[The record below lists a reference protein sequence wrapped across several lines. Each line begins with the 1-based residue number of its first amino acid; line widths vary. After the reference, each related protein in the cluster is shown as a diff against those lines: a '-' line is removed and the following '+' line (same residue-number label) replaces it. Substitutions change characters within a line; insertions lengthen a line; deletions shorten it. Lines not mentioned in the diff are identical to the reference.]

1 MTTAMPNQ
9 TQTPRKTGRR
19 GGSTIEFALL
29 SPWILFL
36 FVGAL
41 DFGFYNYALISVQ
54 SAARVA
60 VLHTSTDAST
70 AADSAGACTYVLDEL
85 KSLPNV
91 GSSTSACSSS
101 PVTVT
106 ASAVTGPDGAGAS
119 EVTVTYTTLLMIP
132 IPGFLNRQF
141 TFTATK
147 TMRLRS

>member
-1 MTTAMPNQ
+1 MTAEMPS
-9 TQTPRKTGRR
+9 QTPTSRKNRRR

-29 SPWILFL
+29 SPWVLFL

-54 SAARVA
+54 SATRVA

-70 AADSAGACTYVLDEL
+70 AADSTGACTYVLGEL

-91 GSSTSACSSS
+91 GSSMSTCSS

-119 EVTVTYTTLLMIP
+119 QVTVTYTTLLMIP

>member
-1 MTTAMPNQ
+1 MTTKMPD
-9 TQTPRKTGRR
+9 KTSKPPKARR
-19 GGSTIEFALL
+19 GGSTIELALL

-60 VLHTSTDAST
+60 VLHTSTNASM
-70 AADSAGACTYVLDEL
+70 AADSMGACTYVLGEL

-91 GSSTSACSSS
+91 GGSMSSCSG

-106 ASAVTGPDGAGAS
+106 AAAVTGPDGSDAS
-119 EVTVTYTTLLMIP
+119 QVTVTYRTLLMIP
-132 IPGFLNRQF
+132 IPGLLNNQF
-141 TFTATK
+141 TFRASK